1 MKEVHF
7 IAQGKG
13 GVGKSTIA
21 SFLGDYLKAKASGE
35 QLHCFDTDPVNPSFS
50 RFSALNP
57 EVIDILNDSNNIDS
71 RYFDG
76 LIEKLV
82 NEEGIAVIDNG
93 AATFVPLMSYMA
105 ENEVPSFLAE
115 NGIRM
120 IIHVPLVGGQ
130 ALDDCITGLVQTLN
144 ALQAEVVIW
153 LNDFQGVVTKDKP
166 FEEFGVYKQY
176 KDRIIGVV
184 HITHRNPDT
193 FGADIKEM
201 TTKNLTLT
209 EAQNSGVFGLMPR
222 QRLRT
227 VQRELYEQL
236 DQIEFLVT
244 QRQPEKSEA

>member
-21 SFLGDYLKAKASGE
+21 SFLGDYLQTKASGE
-35 QLHCFDTDPVNPSFS
+35 KLHCFDTDPVNPSFS
-50 RFSALNP
+50 RFKGLKP
-57 EVIDILNDSNNIDS
+57 EVIEILNESNNIDS
-71 RYFDG
+71 RFFDG
-76 LIEKLV
+76 LVEKLV
-82 NEEGIAVIDNG
+82 GEDGIAVIDNG

-105 ENEVPSFLAE
+105 ENEVPSFLVE

-153 LNDFQGVVTKDKP
+153 LNDFQGAAAKEKP
-166 FEEFGVYKQY
+166 FEEFGVYQEY
-176 KDRIIGVV
+176 KNRIIGVV
-184 HITHRNPDT
+184 HIPNRNPDT

-209 EAQNSGVFGLMPR
+209 EAQNSGAFGLMPR

-227 VQRELYEQL
+227 VQRDLYSQL
-236 DQIEFLVT
+236 DKIPFLAT
-244 QRQPEKSEA
+244 AGASEEDA